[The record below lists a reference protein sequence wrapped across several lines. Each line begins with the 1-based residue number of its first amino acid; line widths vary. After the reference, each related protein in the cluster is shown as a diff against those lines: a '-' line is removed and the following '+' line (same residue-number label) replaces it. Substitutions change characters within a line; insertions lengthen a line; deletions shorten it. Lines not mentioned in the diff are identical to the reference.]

1 LYSNMNSNKQKLMCF
16 GAILGFLFC
25 LEMWWIRVFQVD
37 CWREG
42 MWLSHLEVVIV
53 CFKFGTGWA
62 RVLSVYHQIILQR
75 SSRCIVGVW
84 YYQVSGVWY
93 LLCVHSFYAALVVWS
108 ALRCWH
114 SNLSETVR
122 HAGEKLS
129 TT

>member
-53 CFKFGTGWA
+53 SFKFGTGWA

-84 YYQVSGVWY
+84 YHQVSSVWY
-93 LLCVHSFYAALVVWS
+93 VLCVFTASMQL
-108 ALRCWH
+108 
-114 SNLSETVR
+114 
-122 HAGEKLS
+122 
-129 TT
+129 